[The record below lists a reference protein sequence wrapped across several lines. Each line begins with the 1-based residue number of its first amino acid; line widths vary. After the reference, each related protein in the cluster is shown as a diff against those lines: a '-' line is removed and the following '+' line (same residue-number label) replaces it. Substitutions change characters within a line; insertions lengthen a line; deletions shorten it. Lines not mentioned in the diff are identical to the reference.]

1 MHIPIQVDYG
11 VRALV
16 DLAINHESGL
26 ARTSE
31 IAKRQN
37 IPEPYLARVLHSL
50 QKNGLTEAQRGPLG
64 GHSLKMDP
72 SKITMGMVM
81 RYLDGTQTLIGC
93 LEDASVCNHSTQCG
107 QRGIW
112 RNVEQAIWQ
121 VLDSTSISDITEE
134 SKPPISNIAQNS

>member
-1 MHIPIQVDYG
+1 MQIPKQVDYG

-16 DLAINHESGL
+16 DLAINHKSGL
-26 ARTSE
+26 ARTSD

-37 IPEPYLARVLHSL
+37 IPEPYLAQVLLSL
-50 QKNGLTEAQRGPLG
+50 QRNGLTEAQRGPLG

-72 SKITMGMVM
+72 SLITMGMVM

-93 LEDASVCNHSTQCG
+93 LDDTSACCHSAQCG
-107 QRGIW
+107 QRNIW

-121 VLDSTSISDITEE
+121 VLDSTSISDLTEE
-134 SKPPISNIAQNS
+134 SKPSKNNIAQNS